1 MSKIL
6 LKMHIAEGYASV
18 LPKEVNSN
26 QLKNMDSLIVFDNT
40 ILKEFNISKKTFDEN
55 INYYKTQPAKLDSI
69 YLNIL
74 NEISLLQTK
83 VKN

>member
-1 MSKIL
+1 MSEIL
-6 LKMHIAEGYASV
+6 LKMHIAEAYASV
-18 LPKEVNSN
+18 LPKEENSN

>member
-69 YLNIL
+69 YLIIL